1 MRSLFKR
8 KGPMQNPNNLIFD
21 ERKIEIM
28 YENIPEIMTL
38 RECQQLLK
46 VGKNTMLD
54 LIHSG
59 ELSAFRIGNRWKITK
74 ESVLEFI
81 RYR

>member
-1 MRSLFKR
+1 
-8 KGPMQNPNNLIFD
+8 
-21 ERKIEIM
+21 M

-38 RECQQLLK
+38 RECQELLK

-81 RYR
+81 KYR